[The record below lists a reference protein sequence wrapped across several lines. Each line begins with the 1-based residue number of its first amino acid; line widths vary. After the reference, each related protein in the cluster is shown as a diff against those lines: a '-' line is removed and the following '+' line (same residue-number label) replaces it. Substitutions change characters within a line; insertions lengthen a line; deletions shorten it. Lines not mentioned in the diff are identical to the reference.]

1 VVDLTA
7 AMDVLA
13 VVDFEEGD
21 TLIAAFQK
29 ALPVTFMIDFHA
41 DEINVEFRM

>member
-1 VVDLTA
+1 MVDLTA

-13 VVDFEEGD
+13 VIDFEEGN

-41 DEINVEFRM
+41 EKINVEFRM